1 VTHHPS
7 TRSAS
12 PLREARARPVA
23 PRGPRRGIGVG
34 ELRLDGGFW
43 GALQETNASAT
54 LRHCLDWM
62 EQLGWLGNFDR
73 VAEGTTGGDRPGWQF
88 SDSEVYKLLEALA
101 WEHGRTGDPV
111 VEALLNKVVDR
122 VAAAQDEDGYLNTC
136 FGHAGQA
143 GRYTD
148 LSTGHE
154 LYCSGHLLQAAVARV
169 RTVGGLA
176 GRPAGRTAGR
186 TTGRTAGEDRL
197 VEVARRAADHVCQ
210 EFGADGRDGI
220 CGHPEIELGLAE
232 LGRALDEPRYTEQA
246 RLFVER
252 RGHGTLAPIALL
264 GPAYFQDDVPVRDA
278 GVWRGHAVRA
288 LYLAAGAVDVAVD
301 TADDDLRAAVER
313 QWTRSVERR
322 TYLTGGMGSRH
333 QDEGFGDDWELPPDR
348 AYCETCAGVASVMV
362 SWRLLLATG
371 EVRYADLIER
381 TLYNVV
387 ATSPRAD
394 GRAFFY
400 ANPLQQREPGA
411 DVRPDA
417 VNPRAEGGVRAP
429 WFDVSCCPTN
439 VARTLASWQAYAA
452 FVEEVPDGSA
462 DGGSSDDGS
471 SDGGSA
477 DAGVVVTLAQYAA
490 GDLRIVLDGGPE
502 AGPDDGSDG
511 DADEIVLRVDTGY
524 PHDGRVRIEVIEA
537 PERPVTLR
545 LRVPHW
551 AEGATLTGPDGTTTA
566 VGPGWVTVGPAGA
579 GLTENGRAGSIV
591 TGTALATGDVVT
603 LDLPVGP
610 RLTWPDPRVDAVRG
624 TVAVERGPLVLA
636 LESVDLP
643 DGVAIEQVRLDPGVV
658 PRAEGDGAV
667 VRARAVTLVAGRAGT
682 PPFGGAGPV
691 DDLAADRAA
700 DPAAEQGD
708 GATAVLELP
717 FVPYHRWAE
726 RGPSTMR
733 VFVPTTSRLTKS
745 REESR

>member
-1 VTHHPS
+1 MTHHPS
-7 TRSAS
+7 TPTAS
-12 PLREARARPVA
+12 PVA
-23 PRGPRRGIGVG
+23 PRGPRRGLGVG

-43 GALQETNASAT
+43 GALQETNARAT

-62 EQLGWLGNFDR
+62 EQLGWLGNFDH
-73 VAEGTTGGDRPGWQF
+73 VAGGTTGGDRPGWQF

-101 WEHGRTGDPV
+101 WEHGRTGDAGV
-111 VEALLNKVVDR
+111 DALLRKIVDR

-136 FGHAGQA
+136 FGHVGQA

-154 LYCSGHLLQAAVARV
+154 LYCTGHLLQAAVARV
-169 RTVGGLA
+169 RTVG
-176 GRPAGRTAGR
+176 PTA
-186 TTGRTAGEDRL
+186 ADDAL
-197 VEVARRAADHVCQ
+197 VDVARRAADHVCR
-210 EFGADGRDGI
+210 EFGADGQRATGQAGI
-220 CGHPEIELGLAE
+220 CGHPEIEVGLAE
-232 LGRALDEPRYTEQA
+232 LGRALGEPRYTEQA

-264 GPAYFQDDVPVRDA
+264 SPAYFQDDVPVRDA
-278 GVWRGHAVRA
+278 DVWRGHAVRA

-301 TADDDLRAAVER
+301 TDDADLRAAVER

-452 FVEEVPDGSA
+452 FVDEPSALAPGAAAAAAAGAGPDPDTAPSA
-462 DGGSSDDGS
+462 
-471 SDGGSA
+471 SA
-477 DAGVVVTLAQYAA
+477 AVVTVAQYAA
-490 GDLRIVLDGGPE
+490 GELRVVLDDVPAGGPRGGE
-502 AGPDDGSDG
+502 L
-511 DADEIVLRVDTGY
+511 VLSVGTGY
-524 PHDGRVRIEVIEA
+524 PHDGRVRVEVVAA

-551 AEGATLTGPDGTTTA
+551 AGGATLTGPDGS
-566 VGPGWVTVGPAGA
+566 VRDVDPGWADVTATRPA
-579 GLTENGRAGSIV
+579 
-591 TGTALATGDVVT
+591 TAARLAAGDVVV
-603 LDLPVGP
+603 LDLPVDP

-624 TVAVERGPLVLA
+624 AVAVERGPLVLA

-643 DGVAIEQVRLDPGVV
+643 NGVSLDQVRLDAATA
-658 PRAEGDGAV
+658 PRAHADGAV
-667 VRARAVTLVAGRAGT
+667 VRALAVALPDGGTRT
-682 PPFGGAGPV
+682 PPFGSREPADAMPADV
-691 DDLAADRAA
+691 LDL
-700 DPAAEQGD
+700 P
-708 GATAVLELP
+708 L
-717 FVPYHRWAE
+717 VPYHRWAE

-733 VFVPTTSRLTKS
+733 VFVPTARG
-745 REESR
+745 EEPR

>member
-1 VTHHPS
+1 MTHHPS
-7 TRSAS
+7 TRSDAS
-12 PLREARARPVA
+12 PQREARARPVA
-23 PRGPRRGIGVG
+23 PPGPRRGLGVG

-43 GALQETNASAT
+43 GALQETNAEAT

-73 VAEGTTGGDRPGWQF
+73 VAEGATGGDRPGWQF

-101 WEHGRTGDPV
+101 WEYGRTGDPAID
-111 VEALLNKVVDR
+111 ALLNKVVDR
-122 VAAAQDEDGYLNTC
+122 ISAAQDEDGYLNTC

-154 LYCSGHLLQAAVARV
+154 LYCTGHLLQAAVARV
-169 RTVGGLA
+169 RTVGRAA
-176 GRPAGRTAGR
+176 GGDA
-186 TTGRTAGEDRL
+186 L
-197 VEVARRAADHVCQ
+197 VEVARRAAEHVCR
-210 EFGADGRDGI
+210 EFGADRGQAGI
-220 CGHPEIELGLAE
+220 CGHPEIEVGLAE

-252 RGHGTLAPIALL
+252 RGRGTLAPIALL
-264 GPAYFQDDVPVRDA
+264 SPAYFQDDVPVRDA
-278 GVWRGHAVRA
+278 DVWRGHAVRA

-301 TADDDLRAAVER
+301 THDDDLRAAVER

-387 ATSPRAD
+387 ATSPRTD

-452 FVEEVPDGSA
+452 FVEEAPDGS
-462 DGGSSDDGS
+462 G
-471 SDGGSA
+471 
-477 DAGVVVTLAQYAA
+477 DAGAVVTLAQYAA
-490 GDLRIVLDGGPE
+490 GDLKVVLDGG
-502 AGPDDGSDG
+502 AL
-511 DADEIVLRVDTGY
+511 ALRVTTGY
-524 PHDGRVRIEVIEA
+524 PHDGRVQVEVIAA
-537 PERPVTLR
+537 PEQPVTLR

-551 AEGATLTGPDGTTTA
+551 ADGAELTGADGTTIA
-566 VGPGWVTVGPAGA
+566 VRPGWVTVGTAALAAGA
-579 GLTENGRAGSIV
+579 
-591 TGTALATGDVVT
+591 VVS
-603 LDLPVGP
+603 LDLPVTP

-643 DGVAIEQVRLDPGVV
+643 DGVALDQVRLDPDVV
-658 PRAEGDGAV
+658 PRTQGDGAV
-667 VRARAVTLVAGRAGT
+667 VRARPVALPAGGSGT
-682 PPFGGAGPV
+682 PPFASGAGGAGGPATRGGAGP
-691 DDLAADRAA
+691 DDGG
-700 DPAAEQGD
+700 PAALDLQ
-708 GATAVLELP
+708 L
-717 FVPYHRWAE
+717 VPYHRWAE

-733 VFVPTTSRLTKS
+733 VFIPTTRARRTGSHPHAPAHPRPGSTPQGRQLNDEHDTFTA
-745 REESR
+745 

>member
-1 VTHHPS
+1 VTEQHS
-7 TRSAS
+7 TRAVAS
-12 PLREARARPVA
+12 RLRAARARPVV
-23 PRGPRRGIGVG
+23 PPGPRRGLGVG

-43 GALQETNASAT
+43 GALQETNAGAT
-54 LRHCLDWM
+54 LQHCLDWM

-73 VAEGTTGGDRPGWQF
+73 VAEGATGGERPGWQF

-101 WEHGRTGDPV
+101 WEYGRTGDPATG
-111 VEALLNKVVDR
+111 ALLGKVVDR

-148 LSTGHE
+148 LSAGHE
-154 LYCSGHLLQAAVARV
+154 LYVTGHLLQAAVARV
-169 RTVGGLA
+169 RTVGQDDA
-176 GRPAGRTAGR
+176 
-186 TTGRTAGEDRL
+186 L
-197 VEVARRAADHVCQ
+197 VDVARRAADHVCR
-210 EFGADGRDGI
+210 EFGADGRGADGQAGI

-264 GPAYFQDDVPVRDA
+264 SPAYFQDDVPVRDA
-278 GVWRGHAVRA
+278 DVWRGHAVRA

-301 TADDDLRAAVER
+301 TEDDDLRAAVER

-387 ATSPRAD
+387 ATSPRGD

-452 FVEEVPDGSA
+452 FVEEAPD
-462 DGGSSDDGS
+462 DS
-471 SDGGSA
+471 SDGG
-477 DAGVVVTLAQYAA
+477 VVVSLAQYAA
-490 GDLRIVLDGGPE
+490 GDLRVALDDDGGE
-502 AGPDDGSDG
+502 LA
-511 DADEIVLRVDTGY
+511 LRVTTEY
-524 PHDGRVRIEVIEA
+524 PHDGRVRVVVTA
-537 PERPVTLR
+537 VPERPVTLR

-551 AEGATLTGPDGTTTA
+551 ADGATLTAPDGTTTA
-566 VGPGWVTVGPAGA
+566 VGPGWADAGTRQA
-579 GLTENGRAGSIV
+579 RSTGLTRR
-591 TGTALATGDVVT
+591 TGHAESVPQSDQLTDSRDGARRVSQPVPASLDSSPRQTLAVGDVVT
-603 LDLPVGP
+603 LDLPAAP

-643 DGVAIEQVRLDPGVV
+643 DGVLLDQVRLDPAVA
-658 PRAEGDGAV
+658 PRAQGDGAV
-667 VRARAVTLVAGRAGT
+667 VRAAVVPLPGGGAGT
-682 PPFGGAGPV
+682 PPFGPGGPGGAPTSDTG
-691 DDLAADRAA
+691 A
-700 DPAAEQGD
+700 PAALD
-708 GATAVLELP
+708 LTL
-717 FVPYHRWAE
+717 VPYHRWAE

-733 VFVPTTSRLTKS
+733 VFVPTARPTARP
-745 REESR
+745 EETR

>member
-1 VTHHPS
+1 MTHHPS
-7 TRSAS
+7 TSFAV
-12 PLREARARPVA
+12 PPQREATARPVA
-23 PRGPRRGIGVG
+23 PRGPRRGLGVG
-34 ELRLDGGFW
+34 ELLLDGGFW
-43 GALQETNASAT
+43 GALQETNARAT
-54 LRHCLDWM
+54 LGHCLDWM

-73 VAEGTTGGDRPGWQF
+73 VAEGVTGGDRPGWQF

-101 WEHGRTGDPV
+101 WEHGRTGDPAV
-111 VEALLNKVVDR
+111 DAMLNKMVDR

-136 FGHAGQA
+136 FGHAGQP
-143 GRYTD
+143 GRYAD

-154 LYCSGHLLQAAVARV
+154 LYCTGHLLQAAVARV
-169 RTVGGLA
+169 RTL
-176 GRPAGRTAGR
+176 GRAV
-186 TTGRTAGEDRL
+186 GEDRL
-197 VEVARRAADHVCQ
+197 VEVARRAADHVCR
-210 EFGADGRDGI
+210 EFGADGRAGI
-220 CGHPEIELGLAE
+220 CGHPEIEVGLAE

-252 RGHGTLAPIALL
+252 RGRGTLAPIALL
-264 GPAYFQDDVPVRDA
+264 SPAYFQDDVPVRDA
-278 GVWRGHAVRA
+278 DVWRGHAVRA

-301 TADDDLRAAVER
+301 TLDDDLRAAVER

-387 ATSPRAD
+387 ATSPRTD

-452 FVEEVPDGSA
+452 FVEEA
-462 DGGSSDDGS
+462 DG
-471 SDGGSA
+471 A
-477 DAGVVVTLAQYAA
+477 AVMTLAQYAA
-490 GDLRIVLDGGPE
+490 GDLRMVLDGGE
-502 AGPDDGSDG
+502 ELA
-511 DADEIVLRVDTGY
+511 LRVTTGY
-524 PHDGRVRIEVIEA
+524 PHDGQVRIEVIAA

-551 AEGATLTGPDGTTTA
+551 ADGATLTGPDGSATGVA
-566 VGPGWVTVGPAGA
+566 PGWVTA
-579 GLTENGRAGSIV
+579 GRA
-591 TGTALATGDVVT
+591 LAAGDVLT
-603 LDLPVGP
+603 LGLPTTP

-624 TVAVERGPLVLA
+624 AVAIERGPLVLA

-643 DGVAIEQVRLDPGVV
+643 DGVPLDQVRLDPAVA
-658 PRAEGDGAV
+658 PRAQADGAV
-667 VRARAVTLVAGRAGT
+667 VRACVVPLPGAGAGT
-682 PPFGGAGPV
+682 PPFAPGNPRLGSPGPDDGG
-691 DDLAADRAA
+691 
-700 DPAAEQGD
+700 PAALD
-708 GATAVLELP
+708 LP
-717 FVPYHRWAE
+717 LVPYHRWAE

-733 VFVPTTSRLTKS
+733 VFIPTTRP
-745 REESR
+745 EET

>member
-1 VTHHPS
+1 MTEQHS
-7 TRSAS
+7 TRAIAS
-12 PLREARARPVA
+12 QLRAARAARAARARPVA
-23 PRGPRRGIGVG
+23 PRGPRRGLGVG

-43 GALQETNASAT
+43 GALQETNAGAT
-54 LRHCLDWM
+54 LQHCLDWM
-62 EQLGWLGNFDR
+62 EELGWLGNFDR
-73 VAEGTTGGDRPGWQF
+73 VAEGVTGGERPGWQF

-101 WEHGRTGDPV
+101 WEYGRTGDPAV
-111 VEALLNKVVDR
+111 DALLGKVVDR

-154 LYCSGHLLQAAVARV
+154 LYVTGHLLQAAVARV
-169 RTVGGLA
+169 RTIGRAGGE
-176 GRPAGRTAGR
+176 G
-186 TTGRTAGEDRL
+186 GEDAL
-197 VEVARRAADHVCQ
+197 VDVARRAADHVCR
-210 EFGADGRDGI
+210 EFGADGRGSSGQGSDGRAGI

-232 LGRALDEPRYTEQA
+232 LGRALAEPRYTEQA

-252 RGHGTLAPIALL
+252 RGYGTLAPIALL
-264 GPAYFQDDVPVRDA
+264 SPAYFQDDVPVRDA
-278 GVWRGHAVRA
+278 DVWRGHAVRA

-301 TADDDLRAAVER
+301 TDDDDLRAAVER

-452 FVEEVPDGSA
+452 FVEEVPGGSSEGDAADGDAA
-462 DGGSSDDGS
+462 DGG
-471 SDGGSA
+471 
-477 DAGVVVTLAQYAA
+477 VVVSLAQYAA
-490 GDLRIVLDGGPE
+490 GDLRLSVDDRDPGQHGGE
-502 AGPDDGSDG
+502 LA
-511 DADEIVLRVDTGY
+511 LRVTTEY
-524 PHDGRVRIEVIEA
+524 PHDGRIRVEVTA
-537 PERPVTLR
+537 VPERPVTLR

-551 AEGATLTGPDGTTTA
+551 GVGATLTGPDGSATA
-566 VGPGWVTVGPAGA
+566 VRPGWAAAGTAGA
-579 GLTENGRAGSIV
+579 DTAGAP
-591 TGTALATGDVVT
+591 ALAAGDVVT
-603 LDLPVGP
+603 LDLPVAP

-643 DGVAIEQVRLDPGVV
+643 DGVLLDQVRLDPAVA
-658 PRAEGDGAV
+658 PRAQGDGAV
-667 VRARAVTLVAGRAGT
+667 VRAAVVPLPAGGAGT
-682 PPFGGAGPV
+682 PPFGSGGPGSAPAPPSDTGAPV
-691 DDLAADRAA
+691 PTSDTGVPAPLDL
-700 DPAAEQGD
+700 
-708 GATAVLELP
+708 TL
-717 FVPYHRWAE
+717 VPYHRWAE

-733 VFVPTTSRLTKS
+733 VFVPTARP
-745 REESR
+745 EETG

>member
-1 VTHHPS
+1 VTQHDS
-7 TRSAS
+7 TRTAS
-12 PLREARARPVA
+12 QRRAALARPVA
-23 PRGPRRGIGVG
+23 PRGPRRGLGVG

-43 GALQETNASAT
+43 GALQETNAQAT

-62 EQLGWLGNFDR
+62 EDLGWLGNFDR
-73 VAEGTTGGDRPGWQF
+73 VAEGTTGGERPGWQF

-101 WEHGRTGDPV
+101 WEYGRTGDPAV
-111 VEALLNKVVDR
+111 DALLGKVVDR

-136 FGHAGQA
+136 FGHAGQP
-143 GRYTD
+143 GRYSD

-154 LYCSGHLLQAAVARV
+154 LYCTGHLLQAAVARV
-169 RTVGGLA
+169 RTIGRA
-176 GRPAGRTAGR
+176 GA
-186 TTGRTAGEDRL
+186 EDPL
-197 VEVARRAADHVCQ
+197 VEAARRAADHVCR
-210 EFGADGRDGI
+210 EFGAEGRGGDGRDGI
-220 CGHPEIELGLAE
+220 CGHPEIEVGLAE

-246 RLFVER
+246 RLFVGR

-264 GPAYFQDDVPVRDA
+264 SPAYFQDDVPVRDA
-278 GVWRGHAVRA
+278 DVWRGHAVRA

-301 TADDDLRAAVER
+301 TDDEDLRAAVER

-387 ATSPRAD
+387 ATSPRSD

-452 FVEEVPDGSA
+452 FVEDAPGA
-462 DGGSSDDGS
+462 S
-471 SDGGSA
+471 SDG
-477 DAGVVVTLAQYAA
+477 GVVVTLAQYAA
-490 GDLRIVLDGGPE
+490 GDLRIVLD
-502 AGPDDGSDG
+502 DG
-511 DADEIVLRVDTGY
+511 DEVALRVTTQY
-524 PHDGRVRIEVIEA
+524 PHDGRIRVEVVGV
-537 PERPVTLR
+537 PERPVRLR

-551 AEGATLTGPDGTTTA
+551 ADGATLTGTDGSITA
-566 VGPGWVTVGPAGA
+566 VGPGWADAGPALGHA
-579 GLTENGRAGSIV
+579 AEARHGSLPGRTVAV
-591 TGTALATGDVVT
+591 DDVVT

-643 DGVAIEQVRLDPGVV
+643 DGVLLEQVRLDPAVA
-658 PRAEGDGAV
+658 PRAQGDGAV
-667 VRARAVTLVAGRAGT
+667 VRAVAVPLPGVGAGT
-682 PPFGGAGPV
+682 PPCAPAPMPDTGAAAH
-691 DDLAADRAA
+691 DL
-700 DPAAEQGD
+700 P
-708 GATAVLELP
+708 L
-717 FVPYHRWAE
+717 VPYHRWAE

-733 VFVPTTSRLTKS
+733 VFLPTARH
-745 REESR
+745 EESR

>member
-1 VTHHPS
+1 MTEHHS
-7 TRSAS
+7 TRTVAS
-12 PLREARARPVA
+12 RLRAARARPVV
-23 PRGPRRGIGVG
+23 PRGPRRGLGVG

-43 GALQETNASAT
+43 GALQEANAGAT
-54 LRHCLDWM
+54 LQHCLDWM

-73 VAEGTTGGDRPGWQF
+73 VAEGATGGERPGWQF

-101 WEHGRTGDPV
+101 WEYGRTGDPATG
-111 VEALLNKVVDR
+111 ALLGKVVDR

-148 LSTGHE
+148 LSAGHE
-154 LYCSGHLLQAAVARV
+154 LYVTGHLLQAAVARV
-169 RTVGGLA
+169 RTVG
-176 GRPAGRTAGR
+176 
-186 TTGRTAGEDRL
+186 EDDAL
-197 VEVARRAADHVCQ
+197 VDVARRAADHVCR
-210 EFGADGRDGI
+210 EFGADGRGADGQAGI
-220 CGHPEIELGLAE
+220 CGHPEIEVGLAE

-252 RGHGTLAPIALL
+252 RGRGTLAPIALL
-264 GPAYFQDDVPVRDA
+264 SPAYFQDDVPVRDA
-278 GVWRGHAVRA
+278 DVWRGHAVRA

-301 TADDDLRAAVER
+301 TQDDDLRAAVER

-452 FVEEVPDGSA
+452 FVEEVPGGSSG
-462 DGGSSDDGS
+462 GGSSDGVAV
-471 SDGGSA
+471 DGGTA
-477 DAGVVVTLAQYAA
+477 DGGVVVSLAQYAA
-490 GDLRIVLDGGPE
+490 GDLQLSVDDRDPGQPGGE
-502 AGPDDGSDG
+502 LA
-511 DADEIVLRVDTGY
+511 LRVTTEY
-524 PHDGRVRIEVIEA
+524 PHDGRIRVEVTA
-537 PERPVTLR
+537 VPDRPVTLR

-551 AEGATLTGPDGTTTA
+551 ADSATLTGPDGTTIA
-566 VGPGWVTVGPAGA
+566 VRPGWADAAT
-579 GLTENGRAGSIV
+579 L
-591 TGTALATGDVVT
+591 ALGDVVT
-603 LDLPVGP
+603 LDLPVAP

-643 DGVAIEQVRLDPGVV
+643 DGVLLDQVRLDPAVA
-658 PRAEGDGAV
+658 PRAQGDGAV
-667 VRARAVTLVAGRAGT
+667 VRAAVVPLPGGGAGT
-682 PPFGGAGPV
+682 PPFGPGGPGGAPEPTSDTGAPTPASDTGV
-691 DDLAADRAA
+691 
-700 DPAAEQGD
+700 PAALD
-708 GATAVLELP
+708 LTL
-717 FVPYHRWAE
+717 VPYHRWAE

-733 VFVPTTSRLTKS
+733 VFVPTARPTARP
-745 REESR
+745 EEIR